1 MSQTLIMK
9 IGKRLQH
16 IDAMVATGYT
26 HIWDCCCDH
35 GLLGASLLSRQAAP
49 FIHFVDIVPELMGE
63 LETRLR
69 RFYPA
74 MAPHPS
80 PSPARSL
87 WQVHCIDVASLPLSR
102 HEGRQLVIIAGV
114 GGDLMVQLVR
124 AIHEANPNAD
134 IDFLLCPV
142 HHQFALRRQLIK
154 LDFQLLEER
163 LVEENRRCYELLLV
177 SSKARDMPSRCRVPC
192 RVSTVGEQIWQAH
205 SPEQADIASRYLS
218 KTLAHY
224 QRMQRGLDD
233 VTPIIEAYQA
243 VIIQAH
249 R

>member
-1 MSQTLIMK
+1 MK

-16 IDAMVATGYT
+16 IDAMVTSGYA

-35 GLLGASLLSRQAAP
+35 GLLGASLLARHMAP
-49 FIHFVDIVPELMGE
+49 FIHFVDIVPELMRE

-74 MAPHPS
+74 MAADAS
-80 PSPARSL
+80 PSPVLSA

-102 HEGRQLVIIAGV
+102 HEGKQLVIIAGV

-124 AIHEANPNAD
+124 TIHGANPNAD

-142 HHQFALRRQLIK
+142 HHQFTLRQQLIQ

-163 LVEENRRCYELLLV
+163 LLEENRRFYELLLV
-177 SSKARDMPSRCRVPC
+177 SSKTRKMQPRCRV
-192 RVSTVGEQIWQAH
+192 SAVGERIWQAH
-205 SPEQADIASRYLS
+205 TPEQADVASRYLS

-224 QRMQRGLDD
+224 QRMQRGQHVD
-233 VTPIIEAYQA
+233 VSPIIEAYRA
-243 VIIQAH
+243 VAIQPH
-249 R
+249 Y

>member
-1 MSQTLIMK
+1 MK

-16 IDAMVATGYT
+16 IEAMVTDGYT

-35 GLLGASLLSRQAAP
+35 GLLGASLLSRRMAP
-49 FIHFVDIVPELMGE
+49 FIHFVDIVPELMHE
-63 LETRLR
+63 LESRLR
-69 RFYPA
+69 RFYPE
-74 MAPHPS
+74 MAADTS
-80 PSPARSL
+80 PSAAQSA

-102 HEGRQLVIIAGV
+102 HEGKQLVIIAGV

-124 AIHEANPNAD
+124 AIHGANPNAD

-142 HHQFALRRQLIK
+142 HHQFTLRQQLIQ

-163 LVEENRRCYELLLV
+163 LLEENRRFYELLLV
-177 SSKARDMPSRCRVPC
+177 STKTRDMQTPGRTRCRV
-192 RVSTVGEQIWQAH
+192 SAVGERIWQAH
-205 SPEQADIASRYLS
+205 TPEQADVASRYLN

-224 QRMQRGLDD
+224 QRMQRGQHND
-233 VTPIIEAYQA
+233 VAPIIEAYRA
-243 VIIQAH
+243 VAIQPH

>member
-1 MSQTLIMK
+1 MK

-16 IDAMVATGYT
+16 IEAMVTSGYT

-35 GLLGASLLSRQAAP
+35 GLLGASLLTRHMAP
-49 FIHFVDIVPELMGE
+49 FIHFVDIVPELMHK

-69 RFYPA
+69 RFYPE
-74 MAPHPS
+74 MAADTS
-80 PSPARSL
+80 PSAAMSA

-102 HEGRQLVIIAGV
+102 HEGKQLVIIAGV

-124 AIHEANPNAD
+124 AIHGANPTAD

-142 HHQFALRRQLIK
+142 HHQFTLRQQLIQ
-154 LDFQLLEER
+154 LDFQLIEER
-163 LVEENRRCYELLLV
+163 LLEENRRFYELLLV
-177 SSKARDMPSRCRVPC
+177 SSKTRETQPRCRV
-192 RVSTVGEQIWQAH
+192 SAVGERIWQPH
-205 SPEQADIASRYLS
+205 SPEQADVASRYLN

-224 QRMQRGLDD
+224 QRMQRGQHID

-243 VIIQAH
+243 VIIQSH